1 MNTKRK
7 IVYYGFG
14 FPIAIPDAH
23 IRVIAG
29 EEVLD
34 IDMNKL
40 QIAVLKLLIFKSTP
54 LTGEQLRFIRKYLGM
69 STPEFAKKFGVT
81 HPTILKWEK
90 NQNSI
95 NPATDFYIRLYVL
108 QKIQEGDLKRLC
120 IEITAEGLA
129 AHKSEKESILEVDPN
144 FLIAC

>member
-1 MNTKRK
+1 MKEKRK
-7 IVYYGFG
+7 IVYNGFG
-14 FPIAIPDAH
+14 FPIVIPDAH

-40 QIAVLKLLIFKSTP
+40 QLAVLKLLIFKPTP
-54 LTGEQLRFIRKYLGM
+54 LTGEQLRFIRKYLRM
-69 STPEFAKKFGVT
+69 STTDFAKKFGVT
-81 HPTILKWEK
+81 HPTIIKWEK

-120 IEITAEGLA
+120 AEITAEGLA
-129 AHKSEKESILEVDPN
+129 AHKAEKESILEVDQN
-144 FLIAC
+144 LLIAC